1 MIIIVDYGV
10 GNLGSIANMFKKIG
24 VPATISSDPK
34 IIETADKLIL
44 PGIGAF
50 DAGMAK
56 LMERG
61 FVPVLNHL
69 VLDKKIPVLGHCLGL
84 QVMTRSSEEGQLNGL
99 GWFNAETLRFK
110 FDEGHSILKVPHMGW
125 NTIDICQ
132 PHPLLS
138 DLEVGSRYYF
148 VHSFYV
154 ESKEPDTVLATT
166 DYGGPFHSVLA
177 RGNIMG
183 AQFHPE
189 KSHKFG
195 MRILKNFSEM

>member
-24 VPATISSDPK
+24 VPATISSDPT

-56 LMERG
+56 LNERG

-84 QVMTRSSEEGQLNGL
+84 QLMTRNSEEGQLNGL

-110 FDEGHSILKVPHMGW
+110 FDECQFMLKVPHMGW
-125 NTIDICQ
+125 NTLDICQ

-138 DLEVGSRYYF
+138 KLEEGSRYYF

-189 KSHKFG
+189 KSHKLG

>member
-138 DLEVGSRYYF
+138 DLEEGSRYYF

-195 MRILKNFSEM
+195 MRFLKNFSEM

>member
-24 VPATISSDPK
+24 VPATISSDPT

-56 LMERG
+56 LNERG

-84 QVMTRSSEEGQLNGL
+84 QLMTRSSEEGRLNGL

-110 FDEGHSILKVPHMGW
+110 FGESQSLLKIPHMGW
-125 NTIDICQ
+125 NTLDICQ
-132 PHPLLS
+132 PHLLLS
-138 DLEVGSRYYF
+138 NLEEGSRYYF

-154 ESKEPDTVLATT
+154 ESKEPNTVLATT

>member
-24 VPATISSDPK
+24 VPAGISSDPK
-34 IIETADKLIL
+34 VIENADKLVL

-56 LMERG
+56 LNERG
-61 FVPVLNHL
+61 FVPVLNDL
-69 VLDKKIPVLGHCLGL
+69 ALEKKIPVLGHCLGL
-84 QVMTRSSEEGQLNGL
+84 QLMTRSSEEGKLVGL
-99 GWFNAETLRFK
+99 GWFDAVTLRFK
-110 FDEGHSILKVPHMGW
+110 FDHGQSNLKVPHMGW
-125 NTIDICQ
+125 NTIDICH

-138 DLEVGSRYYF
+138 NLDEGSRYYF
-148 VHSFYV
+148 VHSYYV
-154 ESKEPDTVLATT
+154 ASNDINSVLATT

-195 MRILKNFSEM
+195 MRILKNFSEI

>member
-24 VPATISSDPK
+24 VPATISSDPT

-56 LMERG
+56 LNERG

-84 QVMTRSSEEGQLNGL
+84 QLMTRNSEEGQLNGL

-110 FDEGHSILKVPHMGW
+110 FDESQFMLKVPHMGW
-125 NTIDICQ
+125 NTLDICQ

-138 DLEVGSRYYF
+138 KLEEGSRYYF

>member
-24 VPATISSDPK
+24 VPATISSDPT

-56 LMERG
+56 LNERG

-84 QVMTRSSEEGQLNGL
+84 QLMTRSSEEGQLNGL

-110 FDEGHSILKVPHMGW
+110 FDESQFMLKVPHMGW
-125 NTIDICQ
+125 NTLDICQ

-138 DLEVGSRYYF
+138 KLEEGSRYYF